1 MPLAT
6 PRAGN
11 VANLVI
17 PSMLGRVPDHYRCKA
32 IARMTGERCRKAAM
46 QGSTNCE
53 KHGGY
58 RHAIPKARQE
68 TEGRALFTTAVRRPR
83 MALATLGALFGD
95 KANPSI
101 IGRGRDLELTANAIS
116 ETYSGSAKPKAG
128 LPGGDQGDT
137 RDVSR
142 DVQGDVPG
150 ASRERARGPGERD
163 TET

>member
-1 MPLAT
+1 
-6 PRAGN
+6 
-11 VANLVI
+11 
-17 PSMLGRVPDHYRCKA
+17 
-32 IARMTGERCRKAAM
+32 MTGERCRKAAM

-68 TEGRALFTTAVRRPR
+68 TEGRALFTTAARRPR
-83 MALATLGALFGD
+83 MALAELGARFGD
-95 KANPSI
+95 PSNPSI

-116 ETYSGSAKPKAG
+116 ETYSGSAKPE
-128 LPGGDQGDT
+128 PEPEPVHQVTNQGDT